1 MFAAEG
7 TLEQPKLPPTAIVN
21 DYLVAWLAATGAMT
35 ALGRRASEGGSYR
48 VHVSLTRAAMW
59 LLELGTLDKEFITKT
74 VGTGGDHA
82 LIDPQLF
89 TSLTPLG
96 IYQGVTENVTLSRT
110 PHHYMNVLS
119 PRGADQPVWLP

>member
-1 MFAAEG
+1 
-7 TLEQPKLPPTAIVN
+7 V
-21 DYLVAWLAATGAMT
+21 
-35 ALGRRASEGGSYR
+35 EGGSYR
-48 VHVSLTRAAMW
+48 VHVALTRAAMW
-59 LLELGTLDKEFITKT
+59 ALTLGLFEPGY
-74 VGTGGDHA
+74 VASALRSGGEHT

-119 PRGADQPVWLP
+119 PRGADQAVWLPRPRQVQIAELVNLLR